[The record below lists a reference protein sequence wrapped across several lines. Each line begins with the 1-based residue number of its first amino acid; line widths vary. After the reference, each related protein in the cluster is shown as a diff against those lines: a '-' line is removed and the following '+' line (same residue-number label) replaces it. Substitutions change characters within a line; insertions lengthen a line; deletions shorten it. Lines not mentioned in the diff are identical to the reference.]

1 MKNKLDIKKERL
13 AIGYTQ
19 AKLAQELGVTEKS
32 VSKWESGRG
41 EPSFE
46 NLQKMCIIFNKNIN
60 NECCELRKKKHMFF
74 ALRVAIAAV
83 NFACFVISLIK
94 TASVYYQS
102 GDLIVIGEVCYSTF
116 NKNTCNAAFVLLIL
130 STLTL
135 AFSVSSCFEFKNR
148 EIYYVFYL
156 FVVLYSIASIA
167 FYGTYLLAKCI
178 LAIQICLIIFLFY
191 LYVIEKKKKGEL
203 R

>member
-19 AKLAQELGVTEKS
+19 AKLAQKLGVTEKS

-60 NECCELRKKKHMFF
+60 NECCELRKKKRMFF
-74 ALRVAIAAV
+74 ALRVAIAALSFTCFLLDLLYIIRSIYHYDYMIIFGELHYAAY
-83 NFACFVISLIK
+83 NINISDYIFA
-94 TASVYYQS
+94 
-102 GDLIVIGEVCYSTF
+102 
-116 NKNTCNAAFVLLIL
+116 
-130 STLTL
+130 TLTL
-135 AFSVSSCFEFKNR
+135 STVSLIFTISSCFEFKSK
-148 EIYYVFYL
+148 ELYLVFYL
-156 FVVLYSIASIA
+156 ITIFCSVIGLAFVGNTFLS
-167 FYGTYLLAKCI
+167 KCL
-178 LAIQICLIIFLFY
+178 LAIQLSFILFLFY

>member
-19 AKLAQELGVTEKS
+19 AKLAQKLGVTEKS

-60 NECCELRKKKHMFF
+60 NECCELRKKKRMFF
-74 ALRVAIAAV
+74 ALRVAIAALS
-83 NFACFVISLIK
+83 FTCFLLDLLYIIRSIYHYDYMIIFGEL
-94 TASVYYQS
+94 YYATYNINVS
-102 GDLIVIGEVCYSTF
+102 DYI
-116 NKNTCNAAFVLLIL
+116 FVALTL
-130 STLTL
+130 STVSSILTI
-135 AFSVSSCFEFKNR
+135 ASCFEFKNK
-148 EIYYVFYL
+148 ELYLVFYL
-156 FVVLYSIASIA
+156 ITVFCSIIGLAFVGNTFL
-167 FYGTYLLAKCI
+167 TKCL
-178 LAIQICLIIFLFY
+178 LAIQLSFIIFLFY

>member
-60 NECCELRKKKHMFF
+60 NECCELRKKKRMFF
-74 ALRVAIAAV
+74 ALRVVIALLSLAYGITELVKVIGLFNGVEQSLLVGDMYYYYAINRNSCDYAMAGMTLSI
-83 NFACFVISLIK
+83 ISL
-94 TASVYYQS
+94 
-102 GDLIVIGEVCYSTF
+102 L
-116 NKNTCNAAFVLLIL
+116 
-130 STLTL
+130 
-135 AFSVSSCFEFKNR
+135 FSIASCFEFKNKKL
-148 EIYYVFYL
+148 YFVFYL
-156 FVVLYSIASIA
+156 ITSLCSVV
-167 FYGTYLLAKCI
+167 YLVSSGIGLFIKCVLAVQIWFI
-178 LAIQICLIIFLFY
+178 LFLFY
-191 LYVIEKKKKGEL
+191 QYIIENRKKVN
-203 R
+203 

>member
-60 NECCELRKKKHMFF
+60 NECCELRKKKRIFF
-74 ALRVAIAAV
+74 SLRVAIAALS
-83 NFACFVISLIK
+83 F
-94 TASVYYQS
+94 
-102 GDLIVIGEVCYSTF
+102 
-116 NKNTCNAAFVLLIL
+116 TCLLIDLLYIIRSIYCYDHMMVYGELHYAMHNINL
-130 STLTL
+130 SDYIFATLTL
-135 AFSVSSCFEFKNR
+135 SAVSLIFTIASCFEFKNK
-148 EIYYVFYL
+148 ELYLVFYL
-156 FVVLYSIASIA
+156 ITIFCLTIELTFVGNTFL
-167 FYGTYLLAKCI
+167 TKCL
-178 LAIQICLIIFLFY
+178 LAIQLSFIIFLFY
-191 LYVIEKKKKGEL
+191 LYVIEKRKKVN
-203 R
+203 

>member
-60 NECCELRKKKHMFF
+60 NECCELRKKKRMFF
-74 ALRVAIAAV
+74 ALRVAIATLS
-83 NFACFVISLIK
+83 FACFLLDLLYVIRSIYHYNYVL
-94 TASVYYQS
+94 ASGEVYYATYNINVS
-102 GDLIVIGEVCYSTF
+102 DYIF
-116 NKNTCNAAFVLLIL
+116 A
-130 STLTL
+130 TLTL
-135 AFSVSSCFEFKNR
+135 STVSLIFTITSCFEFKNK
-148 EIYYVFYL
+148 ELYLVFYL
-156 FVVLYSIASIA
+156 ITVFCSIIGLAFVGNTFL
-167 FYGTYLLAKCI
+167 TKCL
-178 LAIQICLIIFLFY
+178 LAIQMSFIIFLFY
-191 LYVIEKKKKGEL
+191 LYVVEKRRKVN
-203 R
+203 

>member
-60 NECCELRKKKHMFF
+60 NECCELRKRKRMFF
-74 ALRVAIAAV
+74 ALRVAIATLSFTCFLLDVLYIIRTIYHYDYMVVYGELHYATYNINV
-83 NFACFVISLIK
+83 SDYIFAALTLSTVSLIF
-94 TASVYYQS
+94 TIA
-102 GDLIVIGEVCYSTF
+102 
-116 NKNTCNAAFVLLIL
+116 
-130 STLTL
+130 
-135 AFSVSSCFEFKNR
+135 SCFEFKNK
-148 EIYYVFYL
+148 ELYLVFYL
-156 FVVLYSIASIA
+156 ITVFCSIIGLAFVGNTFL
-167 FYGTYLLAKCI
+167 TKCL
-178 LAIQICLIIFLFY
+178 LAIQLSFIIFLFY
-191 LYVIEKKKKGEL
+191 LYVVEKRRKVN
-203 R
+203 

>member
-60 NECCELRKKKHMFF
+60 NECCELRKKKRMFF
-74 ALRVAIAAV
+74 ALRVAIAALSFTCFLLDLLYIIRSIYHYDYMIIFGELHYAAY
-83 NFACFVISLIK
+83 NINISDYIFA
-94 TASVYYQS
+94 
-102 GDLIVIGEVCYSTF
+102 
-116 NKNTCNAAFVLLIL
+116 
-130 STLTL
+130 TLTL
-135 AFSVSSCFEFKNR
+135 STVSLIFTISSCFEFKSK
-148 EIYYVFYL
+148 ELYLVFYL
-156 FVVLYSIASIA
+156 ITIFCSIIGLAFVGNTFLS
-167 FYGTYLLAKCI
+167 KCL
-178 LAIQICLIIFLFY
+178 LAIQLSFILFLFY

-203 R
+203 

>member
-60 NECCELRKKKHMFF
+60 NECCELRKKKRMFF
-74 ALRVAIAAV
+74 ALRVAIAV
-83 NFACFVISLIK
+83 LSFTCFLLDLLYIIRSIYHYDYMIIFGEL
-94 TASVYYQS
+94 YYATYNINVS
-102 GDLIVIGEVCYSTF
+102 DYI
-116 NKNTCNAAFVLLIL
+116 FVALTL
-130 STLTL
+130 STVSSILTI
-135 AFSVSSCFEFKNR
+135 ASCFEFKNK
-148 EIYYVFYL
+148 EIYLIFYL
-156 FVVLYSIASIA
+156 ITVFCSIIGLAFVGNTFL
-167 FYGTYLLAKCI
+167 TKCL
-178 LAIQICLIIFLFY
+178 LAIQLSFIIFLFY

>member
-74 ALRVAIAAV
+74 ALRVAIAV
-83 NFACFVISLIK
+83 LSFTCFLLDLLYIIRCIYHYDYMIIFGEL
-94 TASVYYQS
+94 YYATYNINVS
-102 GDLIVIGEVCYSTF
+102 DYI
-116 NKNTCNAAFVLLIL
+116 FVALTL
-130 STLTL
+130 STVSSILTI
-135 AFSVSSCFEFKNR
+135 ASCFEFKNK
-148 EIYYVFYL
+148 EIYLVFYL
-156 FVVLYSIASIA
+156 ITVFCLIIGLAFVGNTFL
-167 FYGTYLLAKCI
+167 TKCL
-178 LAIQICLIIFLFY
+178 LAIQLSFIIFLFY

>member
-60 NECCELRKKKHMFF
+60 NECCELRKKKRMFF
-74 ALRVAIAAV
+74 ALRVVIAALS
-83 NFACFVISLIK
+83 FTCFLLDLLYIIRSIYHYDYMIIFGELYYATYNINVSDYIFVALTLSTVSLI
-94 TASVYYQS
+94 
-102 GDLIVIGEVCYSTF
+102 
-116 NKNTCNAAFVLLIL
+116 
-130 STLTL
+130 LTI
-135 AFSVSSCFEFKNR
+135 ASCFEFKNK
-148 EIYYVFYL
+148 EPYLVFYL
-156 FVVLYSIASIA
+156 ITVFCSIIGLAFVGNTFL
-167 FYGTYLLAKCI
+167 TKCL
-178 LAIQICLIIFLFY
+178 LAIQLSFIIFLFY

>member
-60 NECCELRKKKHMFF
+60 NECCELRKKKRMFF
-74 ALRVAIAAV
+74 ALRVVIALLSLAYGITELV
-83 NFACFVISLIK
+83 KVIELFNGGERSLLVGDMYYYYAFSRNSCDYAMVGMTLSIISL
-94 TASVYYQS
+94 
-102 GDLIVIGEVCYSTF
+102 F
-116 NKNTCNAAFVLLIL
+116 
-130 STLTL
+130 
-135 AFSVSSCFEFKNR
+135 FSIASCFEFKNK
-148 EIYYVFYL
+148 ELYFVFYL
-156 FVVLYSIASIA
+156 ITSLCSVVCLVSSGIDLFIKCV
-167 FYGTYLLAKCI
+167 LAV
-178 LAIQICLIIFLFY
+178 QICFIIFLFY
-191 LYVIEKKKKGEL
+191 QYIIENRKKVN
-203 R
+203 

>member
-60 NECCELRKKKHMFF
+60 NECYELRKKKRMFF
-74 ALRVAIAAV
+74 ALRVAIAALSFTCFLLDLHYIIRNIYHYDYMMV
-83 NFACFVISLIK
+83 YGELHYAAYNINISDYIFA
-94 TASVYYQS
+94 
-102 GDLIVIGEVCYSTF
+102 
-116 NKNTCNAAFVLLIL
+116 
-130 STLTL
+130 TLTL
-135 AFSVSSCFEFKNR
+135 STVSLIFTISSCFEFKSK
-148 EIYYVFYL
+148 ELYLVFYL
-156 FVVLYSIASIA
+156 ITIFCSIIGLAFVGNTFLS
-167 FYGTYLLAKCI
+167 KCL
-178 LAIQICLIIFLFY
+178 LAIQLSFILFLFY

>member
-19 AKLAQELGVTEKS
+19 AKLAQKLGVTEKS

-60 NECCELRKKKHMFF
+60 NECCELRKKKRMFF
-74 ALRVAIAAV
+74 ALRVVIAALS
-83 NFACFVISLIK
+83 FTCFLLDLLYIIRSIYHYDYMIIFGELYYATYNINVSDYIFVALTLSTVSLI
-94 TASVYYQS
+94 
-102 GDLIVIGEVCYSTF
+102 
-116 NKNTCNAAFVLLIL
+116 
-130 STLTL
+130 LTI
-135 AFSVSSCFEFKNR
+135 ASCFEFKNK
-148 EIYYVFYL
+148 EPYLVFYL
-156 FVVLYSIASIA
+156 ITVFCSIIGLAFVGNTFL
-167 FYGTYLLAKCI
+167 TKCL
-178 LAIQICLIIFLFY
+178 LAIQLSFIIFLFY

>member
-19 AKLAQELGVTEKS
+19 AKLAQKLGVTEKS

-60 NECCELRKKKHMFF
+60 DECCELRKKKRMFF
-74 ALRVAIAAV
+74 ALRVALAVV
-83 NFACFVISLIK
+83 NFACFVISLIE
-94 TASVYYQS
+94 TVSVYRQS
-102 GDLIVIGEVCYSTF
+102 DNLIMIGEVCYSTF
-116 NKNTCNAAFVLLIL
+116 NKNTSNATLVLLIL
-130 STLTL
+130 SILTL
-135 AFSVSSCFEFKNR
+135 AFSISACFEFKNK

-156 FVVLYSIASIA
+156 FIVLYSIISIA
-167 FYGTYLLAKCI
+167 FYGTYLLGKCI
-178 LAIQICLIIFLFY
+178 LAIQVCLIIFLFY
-191 LYVIEKKKKGEL
+191 LYVIEKRRKVN
-203 R
+203 

>member
-60 NECCELRKKKHMFF
+60 NECCELRKKKRMFF
-74 ALRVAIAAV
+74 ALRVAIAALSFTCFLLDLLYIIRSIYHYDYMV
-83 NFACFVISLIK
+83 VYGELHYATYNINVSDYIFA
-94 TASVYYQS
+94 
-102 GDLIVIGEVCYSTF
+102 
-116 NKNTCNAAFVLLIL
+116 
-130 STLTL
+130 TLTL
-135 AFSVSSCFEFKNR
+135 SAVSLIFTIASCFEFKNK
-148 EIYYVFYL
+148 ELYLVFYL
-156 FVVLYSIASIA
+156 ITVFCSIIGLAFVGNTFL
-167 FYGTYLLAKCI
+167 TKCL
-178 LAIQICLIIFLFY
+178 LAIQMSFIIFLFY
-191 LYVIEKKKKGEL
+191 LYVVEKRRKVN
-203 R
+203 

>member
-19 AKLAQELGVTEKS
+19 AKLAQKLGVTEKS

-60 NECCELRKKKHMFF
+60 NECCELRKKKRMFF
-74 ALRVAIAAV
+74 ALRVVIAV
-83 NFACFVISLIK
+83 LSFTCFLLDLRYIIRSIYHYDYMIIFGELYYATYNINVSDYIFVALTLSTVSLI
-94 TASVYYQS
+94 
-102 GDLIVIGEVCYSTF
+102 
-116 NKNTCNAAFVLLIL
+116 
-130 STLTL
+130 LTI
-135 AFSVSSCFEFKNR
+135 ASCFEFKNK
-148 EIYYVFYL
+148 EPYLVFYL
-156 FVVLYSIASIA
+156 ITVFCSIIGLAFVGNTFL
-167 FYGTYLLAKCI
+167 TKCL
-178 LAIQICLIIFLFY
+178 LAIQLSFIIFLFY